1 MTKRNVLIFALIVA
15 LCIFAIGYIPIWQLN
30 DKGINDPIERIDLEN
45 ELRTTVALT
54 LGGAFLLAGLYLAW
68 RRLSAAE
75 KTVELARQGQITER
89 FTRAVDQLGA
99 SHADG
104 RKKLEIRLG
113 GIYSLEKIA
122 KGSEENH
129 WPVMEILT
137 AYVRENALRN
147 ERADRRKVIIE
158 VEGRQIEKSSP
169 SLSVQKI
176 PEDIQAV
183 LTVIG
188 RRSWT
193 YQNGEEHRLNLAYT
207 NLQGAYLEGA
217 NLQGAILSRTN
228 LREAILFKSNLIDAF
243 LDQSNL
249 QRANLNYANMQRG
262 SIRRASLKKA
272 YLMGA
277 NLQYGKLMG
286 TVLQGAE
293 LRGADLRGANL
304 EEANFR
310 GANLQKAKLRGANL
324 GSASLEGANFA
335 GANLQGANL
344 RIADLR
350 EANFDGA
357 NLQGAHLEGAN
368 LQGASLEGANL
379 EGANLQGAYLRIA
392 DLGRANLERVNLE
405 RADLQKA
412 YLVRANLRKAKG
424 LPIEQLSRVKTL
436 YEVKLES
443 QLKKQIKRDYPHLL
457 QKP

>member
-1 MTKRNVLIFALIVA
+1 MTKRNVLIFVLIVA
-15 LCIFAIGYIPIWQLN
+15 LCVFAIGYIPKWQLN
-30 DKGINDPIERIDLEN
+30 GKGIKDPIERIDLEN
-45 ELRTTVALT
+45 ELRTTVALA
-54 LGGAFLLAGLYLAW
+54 LGGAILLVGLYLAW

-75 KTVELARQGQITER
+75 RTVELARQGQITER

-104 RKKLEIRLG
+104 SKKLEIRLG

-137 AYVRENALRN
+137 AYVRENAPRN
-147 ERADRRKVIIE
+147 ERTDRRKVIIE
-158 VEGRQIEKSSP
+158 AEGRQVQKSSP
-169 SLSVQKI
+169 PLSVQRI

-193 YQNGEEHRLNLAYT
+193 YQNGEEHRLNLSHT
-207 NLQGAYLEGA
+207 NLQGAFLQGA

-228 LREAILFKSNLIDAF
+228 LKEAILFKSNLIDAF

-262 SIRRASLKKA
+262 SIRRASLQKA

-324 GSASLEGANFA
+324 GSASLEGANLA

-350 EANFDGA
+350 ETNFDGA
-357 NLQGAHLEGAN
+357 NLQGANLEGAN

-412 YLVRANLRKAKG
+412 YLERANLRKAKG
-424 LPIEQLSRVKTL
+424 LPIEQLSKVRTL